1 MILINYKFLNYMI
14 MIYLNVHEMNLI
26 SRYFLNLYYNK
37 IFKLYLYYYDK
48 HTLLS

>member
-1 MILINYKFLNYMI
+1 
-14 MIYLNVHEMNLI
+14 MIYLKANKMVLI
-26 SRYFLNLYYNK
+26 LCCFLNLYYNK